1 MKICENCVL
10 PETFPGISFDQQGVC
25 NFCRDFKGVDK
36 LKEEKEEYFAR
47 FEELIKQLKGRSD
60 YDCALPYS
68 GGKDSTYTLYLL
80 REVFKLRVLAIT
92 FDNGFLS
99 EQAFRNI
106 RTVTESLAVDSLI
119 FKANFQLLKKLFVAG
134 IENKMYSPK
143 ALERASTIC
152 TSCIGLV
159 KFVTLK
165 LTLQKHIPI
174 MAWGWSPGQ
183 APIRSSIM
191 RINPALFKSNQE
203 TYRKP
208 MLKIAGEE
216 INRYFL
222 SDEEFNNPEMF
233 PYNVSPL
240 AFMDYDEQKIVKK
253 IEELGWQYPKGLDA
267 NSTNCLLNSF
277 ANEIHIEKHGF
288 HPYAFEISGM
298 VRTKVMSRDEG
309 MEKIYQG
316 QKQAE
321 VIESSKKKL
330 GLT

>member
-1 MKICENCVL
+1 MKICQRCVL
-10 PETFPGISFDQQGVC
+10 PETFPGISFDQDGVC
-25 NFCRDFKGVDK
+25 NFCRYFKGEDK
-36 LKEEKEEYFAR
+36 LKEEKEEYFSK
-47 FEELIKQLKGRSD
+47 FQDLIKQLKGGGD

-80 REVFKLRVLAIT
+80 KEVFKLSVLAIT

-106 RTVTESLAVDSLI
+106 RTVTENLAVDSLT

-134 IENKMYSPK
+134 TENKMYSSK
-143 ALERASTIC
+143 AMERASTIC

-159 KFVTLK
+159 KFVALK
-165 LTLQKHIPI
+165 LTLEKRIPI

-222 SDEEFNNPEMF
+222 SDEEFNNPEKF

-240 AFMDYDEQKIVKK
+240 AFMEYDEQKIVKK

-277 ANEIHIEKHGF
+277 ANEIHLEKHGF

-298 VRTKVMSRDEG
+298 VRAKVMSRSEG
-309 MEKIYQG
+309 IEKIYQG

-330 GLT
+330 GLK